1 MTKLGYGLTI
11 GGIVFCSL
19 LHINQI
25 LFSLTY
31 AQGREGV
38 LGISWFI
45 VVLVGLSDLFLL
57 KSRLRIGEIVQLG
70 ISALAFVWAL
80 ATLYGGGSGPAYV
93 FSFAGLGLFFLA
105 SSIVLSLSRPGFRET
120 KPKAQPATYQWPSIE
135 K

>member
-45 VVLVGLSDLFLL
+45 VVLIGLFDLILL
-57 KSRLRIGEIVQLG
+57 KSRPRIGEIVQLG
-70 ISALAFVWAL
+70 ITALAFVWAL
-80 ATLYGGGSGPAYV
+80 ATLYGGGWGPIYAI
-93 FSFAGLGLFFLA
+93 SFAGLGLFFLA

-120 KPKAQPATYQWPSIE
+120 KPKAQPTTYQWPSIE